1 MALITLEVSD
11 KIYKNIPNKNLLKYE
26 DLIEFYEESSFSYEK
41 IQMKAKDFK
50 SYLIK
55 ELSNG

>member
-1 MALITLEVSD
+1 MAVINLEVSD
-11 KIYKNIPNKNLLKYE
+11 KIYKSISNKNILKYE

-41 IQMKAKDFK
+41 VQMKAKDFK

-55 ELSNG
+55 ELGNG